1 MEILQKTKNR
11 TAIWS
16 SNPTPGH
23 ISGKNYN
30 SNRYMHPNIDSTIHN
45 SQNMEKNYMSINKCI
60 NKEDVVHTY
69 NGILLSP
76 NKWSNAIGSNM
87 DATRD
92 HHTKLAREQI
102 PYDVT
107 YMWNLKY
114 GTNGLIY
121 ETETELLT

>member
-1 MEILQKTKNR
+1 
-11 TAIWS
+11 
-16 SNPTPGH
+16 
-23 ISGKNYN
+23 
-30 SNRYMHPNIDSTIHN
+30 
-45 SQNMEKNYMSINKCI
+45 
-60 NKEDVVHTY
+60 
-69 NGILLSP
+69 
-76 NKWSNAIGSNM
+76 M